1 MIAGLWLGIGLVG
14 QAMFSARFLVQWWA
28 SEREGRSVIPHSFWY
43 LSIAGSLSLVA
54 YAIYQRDPVF
64 IIGQGAGLAI
74 YMRNIRLIRRQS
86 RAPEALVEN
95 AA

>member
-1 MIAGLWLGIGLVG
+1 MSAGLWLVIGLVG
-14 QAMFSARFLVQWWA
+14 QGLFSARFLVQWWA
-28 SEREGRSVIPHSFWY
+28 SEREGRSIIPHSFWY

-74 YMRNIRLIRRQS
+74 YLRNIRLIRRQS
-86 RAPEALVEN
+86 ARTEALRDRAV
-95 AA
+95 

>member
-1 MIAGLWLGIGLVG
+1 MSAGLWLAVGLVG

-28 SEREGRSVIPHSFWY
+28 SEREGRSIIPHSFWY
-43 LSIAGSLSLVA
+43 LSIAGSLGLVA

-74 YMRNIRLIRRQS
+74 YLRNIRLIRRQS
-86 RAPEALVEN
+86 IRPEALRDGAV
-95 AA
+95 